1 MNLKLRFKNK
11 ATLLALLLCGI
22 AFVYQI
28 CGVIGVVPPVAQED
42 IVQLI
47 GVALN
52 ILVGLGVLV
61 DPTTQGITDSQQA
74 LTYDA
79 PRNDLDAAYV
89 DDGRDDTDI

>member
-11 ATLLALLLCGI
+11 TTLLALLLCIVAFAYQVCGI
-22 AFVYQI
+22 
-28 CGVIGVVPPVAQED
+28 IGVVPPVAQED

-47 GVALN
+47 GVVLN
-52 ILVGLGVLV
+52 VLVGLGVLV
-61 DPTTQGITDSQQA
+61 DPTTAGVSDSQQA

-79 PRNDLDAAYV
+79 PRSDLDAAYV